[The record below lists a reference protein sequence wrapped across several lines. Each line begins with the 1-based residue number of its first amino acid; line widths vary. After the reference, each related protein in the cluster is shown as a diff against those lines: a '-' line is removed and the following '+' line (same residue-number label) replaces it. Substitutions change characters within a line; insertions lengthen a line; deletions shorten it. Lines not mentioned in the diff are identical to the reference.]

1 MAKPLR
7 KQNPSGPRLK
17 DIPKDGIESGAA
29 YALLAAAKTYVN
41 ALREAGVTGPQLKT
55 AVSNGLTAQIKDINQ
70 AVDLSKDTKTQ
81 VITEIQKI
89 QKSIQSESFP
99 EKFKAAVKQQAKQ
112 SLADKIRESSAI
124 KVADLIGQL
133 MGKGKLS
140 DRLADPFD
148 VKKQKEKAQAE
159 KNLAEA
165 TGDITSPKE
174 PPTSTSPRRMSPN
187 DAAKMLQSGM
197 GPAWAKS
204 TSPAVVSDAAR
215 RAKAEA
221 DLEREATAAPP
232 DQTAAEMLEVT
243 YTIANNTGQ
252 MVETLQKIHDFMIKD
267 LLDAIK
273 GGGLLGGLGGAVG
286 SLAEGAIGT
295 GTALAGGTLASA
307 AEIGRAHV

>member
-112 SLADKIRESSAI
+112 
-124 KVADLIGQL
+124 
-133 MGKGKLS
+133 
-140 DRLADPFD
+140 
-148 VKKQKEKAQAE
+148 
-159 KNLAEA
+159 
-165 TGDITSPKE
+165 
-174 PPTSTSPRRMSPN
+174 
-187 DAAKMLQSGM
+187 
-197 GPAWAKS
+197 
-204 TSPAVVSDAAR
+204 
-215 RAKAEA
+215 
-221 DLEREATAAPP
+221 
-232 DQTAAEMLEVT
+232 QT
-243 YTIANNTGQ
+243 
-252 MVETLQKIHDFMIKD
+252 
-267 LLDAIK
+267 
-273 GGGLLGGLGGAVG
+273 
-286 SLAEGAIGT
+286 
-295 GTALAGGTLASA
+295 
-307 AEIGRAHV
+307 